1 MFTGVQLNY
10 NVVGFCHT
18 AKWVVYTC
26 TYIHLEDCEELPYL
40 LQGKE
45 KNLKFKEAHQRDSSV
60 WDHCLQLKVTV
71 EFGFQFFGVC
81 EPSEFFCLIP
91 KNVLVPMMTNIKCL
105 FLKFS
110 DSITSVLSEKAAWFP
125 GPLVSHDSGSHW
137 YHDKKIKIPWYCGYC
152 FFHKSNTIRYFI

>member
-1 MFTGVQLNY
+1 MIELRWELVAAVISPFFRYICKTPLTLLSFSSVSALST
-10 NVVGFCHT
+10 HT
-18 AKWVVYTC
+18 HANIYTC

-45 KNLKFKEAHQRDSSV
+45 KNLKFKEAHQWDSSV

-91 KNVLVPMMTNIKCL
+91 KKCVGSYDDKYQVPISKIFRFYYVSSLRKSCL
-105 FLKFS
+105 IS
-110 DSITSVLSEKAAWFP
+110 RSSCVPWFWQS
-125 GPLVSHDSGSHW
+125 L
-137 YHDKKIKIPWYCGYC
+137 IPW
-152 FFHKSNTIRYFI
+152 